1 MSILVIGSGISTAL
15 CSFERRAVANFT
27 AISNSP
33 RQHVLNTS
41 SPAIIDGYL
50 GIVIETARMINQ
62 TTDEARYAVRYLE
75 DVVRLQLERR

>member
-1 MSILVIGSGISTAL
+1 MEIDSGISTAPR
-15 CSFERRAVANFT
+15 SNEQRAVDNFN

-41 SPAIIDGYL
+41 SQPIICRYL

-62 TTDEARYAVRYLE
+62 ATDEARYAVRYLE
-75 DVVRLQLERR
+75 NVVRLQLERR